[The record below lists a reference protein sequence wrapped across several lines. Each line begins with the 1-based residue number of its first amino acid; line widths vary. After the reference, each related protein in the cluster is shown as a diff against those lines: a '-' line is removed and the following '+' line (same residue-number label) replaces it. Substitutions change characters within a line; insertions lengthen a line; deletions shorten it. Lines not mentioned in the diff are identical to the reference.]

1 MPSQENMLPEDETV
15 AKLRSL
21 LEGLESRSGSAP
33 VTARNQQQR
42 VGKIRAA
49 ITNLVKK
56 EARKVCCCRLITV
69 GLHPE
74 EFEADMN
81 RSCIIH
87 GRRNLGHIV
96 TVTCTS
102 PDQDDLRLLELV
114 RQYRQG

>member
-21 LEGLESRSGSAP
+21 LEGLESRSDSAP

-74 EFEADMN
+74 EFEADMAKVTKLA
-81 RSCIIH
+81 RS
-87 GRRNLGHIV
+87 GKLWPPLEGLG
-96 TVTCTS
+96 CTIRWL
-102 PDQDDLRLLELV
+102 PTA
-114 RQYRQG
+114 